1 MNKDVGIDVGLTT
14 FATLSDGQEIANPRF
29 FRHEEKMLAIAQ
41 RKHQGALDT
50 HKATRAEVT
59 KQVQDAYPNLDTQG
73 TWEAVSK
80 NPEERAAWQQ
90 RQRRRKVVARVHE
103 RIGWRRNDFVQQHSR
118 RIVNQFDTIAIEDL
132 NITQMIADHRFAKSI
147 HDVAWGAFLELLRIK
162 AAWAWAGYV
171 CIAVDPASSS
181 QDCSGPD
188 CGNRKDDLTLADRMY
203 HCAVCGLVIGRD
215 LNGSL
220 NILARGRACV
230 ASA

>member
-1 MNKDVGIDVGLTT
+1 M
-14 FATLSDGQEIANPRF
+14 
-29 FRHEEKMLAIAQ
+29 
-41 RKHQGALDT
+41 
-50 HKATRAEVT
+50 
-59 KQVQDAYPNLDTQG
+59 
-73 TWEAVSK
+73 
-80 NPEERAAWQQ
+80 
-90 RQRRRKVVARVHE
+90 
-103 RIGWRRNDFVQQHSR
+103 QQHSR
-118 RIVNQFDTIAIEDL
+118 RIVNQFDLIAIEDL
-132 NITQMIADHRFAKSI
+132 NITKMIADHRFAKNM

-162 AAWAWAGYV
+162 AAWSGYV
-171 CIAVDPASSS
+171 CIAVDPAYTS